1 MNHFSKCAV
10 TAIFSIVALGANAQN
25 LVHKIPADAK
35 AVVTLKGDNLI
46 ELMSVKEFNTTFLGK
61 KMLGKMPESVKG
73 QTKTIEDFG
82 INLSSV
88 FYYYNQS
95 NDSVSYNCVLAPVKN
110 SGQIDDLFKQSDK
123 KFTVNAQLRSFYN
136 HDSTEVV
143 VWNDEMLL
151 FVKSSGK
158 ESYFSRPEV
167 SKRLGLPDYSLITD
181 TAATATDSVYVGNDY
196 TTTADAAM
204 TAAEPYPEAP
214 VVRKKKTAVRKHKKA
229 AVRQHKSGHHSLPK
243 HKTSKKYPKRKKIKK
258 AISIDE
264 QPFKDESYAIVDTAN
279 SDSIMD
285 ENVPVSAYAQD
296 IEIDTATINANKRI
310 AAIKNKEVASWT
322 KKMVSGFFL
331 KDKRNSILSNKDFV
345 KSIDE
350 KAEVTAW
357 IANTEKAVL
366 DFMPTAIFKGINV
379 LNGYGSA
386 NVKLY
391 LEKDAIRIGSS
402 ITLSN
407 EMAEAFIKINNR
419 KVNKKFLN
427 YVNEDKLTGYMA
439 YALDTKAYLQEYP
452 KLINRMYG
460 SIYKDEADMATDLFS
475 LLLDEEAVSKVIK
488 GDALFIFNGLKQN
501 EVTYKTYEYNEDN
514 FEKDTV
520 TKTKKETSPDFL
532 LLVSTED
539 TRLLNKLIAYGVKKN
554 VVKDQHSYYEISTLK
569 TPMPLYF
576 AIHDGIIFVGTNVDE
591 MKQIVNNQYQAKVS
605 AKHRD
610 AILKSNF
617 SAYFS
622 AKRLAG
628 KIPANGVTNPQ
639 QLIKTN
645 TLLNSLGDIYLK
657 SNQMKGNVFS
667 GEISMDIPAKQEN
680 ALKYLFSIAED
691 VEK

>member
-1 MNHFSKCAV
+1 MNHLSKCAV
-10 TAIFSIVALGANAQN
+10 TAIFSIVAIGANAQN
-25 LVHKIPADAK
+25 LARKIPADAK

-46 ELMSVKEFNTTFLGK
+46 ELMSVKEFNNTFLGK
-61 KMLGKMPESVKG
+61 KMLEKMPESVKG
-73 QTKTIEDFG
+73 QTKTIADFG
-82 INLSSV
+82 INLASV

-123 KFTVNAQLRSFYN
+123 KFTLNNQLRSFYN

-143 VWNDEMLL
+143 IWNDEMLL

-158 ESYFSRPEV
+158 DAYFSRPEV
-167 SKRLGLPDYSLITD
+167 SKRLGLPVVKDYSL
-181 TAATATDSVYVGNDY
+181 TDSTAITTEPAYGGIDY
-196 TTTADAAM
+196 TTTADSAM
-204 TAAEPYPEAP
+204 TVAGPYQEEP
-214 VVRKKKTAVRKHKKA
+214 VLVRKKKAV
-229 AVRQHKSGHHSLPK
+229 VRQRKSKYHSLPK
-243 HKTSKKYPKRKKIKK
+243 HKTSKKHPKRKKIKK
-258 AISIDE
+258 VTVIDD
-264 QPFKDESYAIVDTAN
+264 QPVKEESYVRVDTAGP
-279 SDSIMD
+279 DIIID

-296 IEIDTATINANKRI
+296 IEIDTATVNENKRI
-310 AAIKNKEVASWT
+310 AAIKNKAVVSWT
-322 KKMVSGFFL
+322 KKMISGLFA
-331 KDKRNSILSNKDFV
+331 KDNHSSILSNKDFV

-357 IANTEKAVL
+357 IASTEKAML
-366 DFMPTAIFKGINV
+366 DFMPAAIFKGINF

-407 EMAEAFIKINNR
+407 EMAEAFTRINKR

-439 YALDTKAYLQEYP
+439 YALDSKAYLQEYP
-452 KLINRMYG
+452 KLMNKMYG
-460 SIYKDEADMATDLFS
+460 AVYKDEAAMATDLFS

-532 LLVSTED
+532 LMVSTED
-539 TRLLNKLIAYGVKKN
+539 TRLLNKLIAYGVKKK
-554 VVKDQHSYYEISTLK
+554 VVTDLHSYYEISAPK
-569 TPMPLYF
+569 APMPLYF
-576 AIHDGIIFVGTNVDE
+576 AIHNGIIFAGTNIDE
-591 MKQIVNNQYQAKVS
+591 IKQIVGNQYQAKVS

-628 KIPANGVTNPQ
+628 KIPANGVTNPG
-639 QLIKTN
+639 QLIRTN
-645 TLLNSLGDIYLK
+645 RLLNSLGDIYMK
-657 SNQMKGNVFS
+657 SNQIKGNVFS
-667 GEISMDIPAKQEN
+667 GEISMDIPVKEQN

>member
-10 TAIFSIVALGANAQN
+10 TAIFSLVTLGANAQN
-25 LVHKIPADAK
+25 LVSKIPADAK
-35 AVVTLKGDNLI
+35 AVVTLKGNNLI
-46 ELMSVKEFNTTFLGK
+46 ELMSVKEFNSTFLGK

-73 QTKTIEDFG
+73 QTKTIADFG

-95 NDSVSYNCVLAPVKN
+95 NDSVSYNCVLAPVSN

-143 VWNDEMLL
+143 IWNDKMLL

-167 SKRLGLPDYSLITD
+167 SKRLGLPDYSLLTD
-181 TAATATDSVYVGNDY
+181 TVTMATDTVYGGNDY
-196 TTTADAAM
+196 ATTADAAV
-204 TAAEPYPEAP
+204 TVAEPYPEEP
-214 VVRKKKTAVRKHKKA
+214 VVARKKKA
-229 AVRQHKSGHHSLPK
+229 AVHKHKSGHHSLPK
-243 HKTSKKYPKRKKIKK
+243 HKKSKKYPKGKKVKK
-258 AISIDE
+258 ATSIDQ
-264 QPFKDESYAIVDTAN
+264 QPVMDESYVIVDTAYT
-279 SDSIMD
+279 DS
-285 ENVPVSAYAQD
+285 AATYAQNV
-296 IEIDTATINANKRI
+296 EIDTATVNANKRI

-322 KKMVSGFFL
+322 KKMVSGFFVT
-331 KDKRNSILSNKDFV
+331 DKRNSILSNKDFV

-407 EMAEAFIKINNR
+407 EMAEAFVKINNR

-427 YVNEDKLTGYMA
+427 YMNEDKLTGYMA
-439 YALDTKAYLQEYP
+439 YAQDTKAYLQEYP

-501 EVTYKTYEYNEDN
+501 EVTYQTYEYNEDN

-532 LLVSTED
+532 FMVSTED

-554 VVKDQHSYYEISTLK
+554 VVKDQHGYYEIFTPK

-576 AIHDGIIFVGTNVDE
+576 AIHDGIIFVGTNVGE
-591 MKQIVNNQYQAKVS
+591 IKQIVSNQYQAKVS

-610 AILKSNF
+610 TILKSNF

>member
-1 MNHFSKCAV
+1 MNHLSKCAV
-10 TAIFSIVALGANAQN
+10 TAIFSIVALSANAQN
-25 LVHKIPADAK
+25 LVNKIPADAK
-35 AVVTLKGDNLI
+35 AVVTLKGNNLI
-46 ELMSVKEFNTTFLGK
+46 ELMSVKEFNSTFLGK

-73 QTKTIEDFG
+73 QTKTIADFG
-82 INLSSV
+82 INLASV

-95 NDSVSYNCVLAPVKN
+95 NDSVSYNCVLAPVNN

-123 KFTVNAQLRSFYN
+123 KFTINDQLRSFYN

-143 VWNDEMLL
+143 IWNNEMLL

-158 ESYFSRPEV
+158 DAYFSSPEV
-167 SKRLGLPDYSLITD
+167 SKRLGLPVTKAYSITD
-181 TAATATDSVYVGNDY
+181 SATTVVDSAITV
-196 TTTADAAM
+196 T
-204 TAAEPYPEAP
+204 EPYLEKTVP
-214 VVRKKKTAVRKHKKA
+214 VKRKKAVSRKHK
-229 AVRQHKSGHHSLPK
+229 SGRHSLPK
-243 HKTSKKYPKRKKIKK
+243 HKISKKYPKRKKIQKV
-258 AISIDE
+258 ISIDE
-264 QPFKDESYAIVDTAN
+264 QPVKEESYAIIDTAYT
-279 SDSIMD
+279 DSAA
-285 ENVPVSAYAQD
+285 AYVQGL
-296 IEIDTATINANKRI
+296 EIDTATVNANKRI

-322 KKMVSGFFL
+322 KKMIAGFL
-331 KDKRNSILSNKDFV
+331 TKDKRSSILSNKDFV

-357 IANTEKAVL
+357 LANTEKAVL

-386 NVKLY
+386 NMKLY
-391 LEKDAIRIGSS
+391 LEKNAIRIGSS

-407 EMAEAFIKINNR
+407 EMAEAFIKINKR

-452 KLINRMYG
+452 KLMNRMYG

-475 LLLDEEAVSKVIK
+475 LLLDEEAVSKVVK

-532 LLVSTED
+532 LMVSTED

-554 VVKDQHSYYEISTLK
+554 VVKDQHSYYEIFTPK

-591 MKQIVNNQYQAKVS
+591 IKQIVSNQYQAKIS

-622 AKRLAG
+622 SKRLAG
-628 KIPANGVTNPQ
+628 KIPANGVTNPG
-639 QLIKTN
+639 QLIRTN
-645 TLLNSLGDIYLK
+645 RLLNSLGDIYLK
-657 SNQMKGNVFS
+657 SNQIKGNVFS
-667 GEISMDIPAKQEN
+667 GEISMDIPAKEQN

>member
-1 MNHFSKCAV
+1 MNHLSKCAV
-10 TAIFSIVALGANAQN
+10 TAIFSMVTLGANAQN
-25 LVHKIPADAK
+25 LANKIPADAK

-46 ELMSVKEFNTTFLGK
+46 ELMSIKEFNTTFLGK
-61 KMLGKMPESVKG
+61 KMLGKMPESVKD
-73 QTKTIEDFG
+73 QTKTIADFG
-82 INLSSV
+82 INLASV

-95 NDSVSYNCVLAPVKN
+95 NDSVSYNCVLAPVNN

-123 KFTVNAQLRSFYN
+123 KFTINDQLRSFYN

-143 VWNDEMLL
+143 IWNNEMLL

-158 ESYFSRPEV
+158 DAYFSRPEV
-167 SKRLGLPDYSLITD
+167 SKRLGLPVTKDYSLTD
-181 TAATATDSVYVGNDY
+181 SATTVVDSAITAT
-196 TTTADAAM
+196 
-204 TAAEPYPEAP
+204 EPYLEETVP
-214 VVRKKKTAVRKHKKA
+214 VKKKKAVLRKHK
-229 AVRQHKSGHHSLPK
+229 SGRHSLPK
-243 HKTSKKYPKRKKIKK
+243 HKISKKYPKRKKIKK
-258 AISIDE
+258 AINIDE
-264 QPFKDESYAIVDTAN
+264 QPLKEESYAVIDTAYT
-279 SDSIMD
+279 DSAA
-285 ENVPVSAYAQD
+285 AYVQD
-296 IEIDTATINANKRI
+296 IEIDTATVNANKRI
-310 AAIKNKEVASWT
+310 EAIKNKAVVSWT
-322 KKMVSGFFL
+322 KEMISGFFA
-331 KDKRNSILSNKDFV
+331 KDKRSSILSNKDFV

-357 IANTEKAVL
+357 LANTEKAVL

-391 LEKDAIRIGSS
+391 LEKNAIRIGSS

-407 EMAEAFIKINNR
+407 EMAEAFIKINKR

-452 KLINRMYG
+452 KLMNRMYG

-475 LLLDEEAVSKVIK
+475 LLLDEEAVSKVVK

-532 LLVSTED
+532 LMVSTED

-554 VVKDQHSYYEISTLK
+554 VVKDQHSYYEIFTSK

-591 MKQIVNNQYQAKVS
+591 IKQIVSNQYQAKVS

-622 AKRLAG
+622 SKRLAG
-628 KIPANGVTNPQ
+628 KIPENELTNPV
-639 QLIKTN
+639 QLIRTN
-645 TLLNSLGDIYLK
+645 KLLNSLGDIYLK
-657 SNQMKGNVFS
+657 SNQIKGNVFS
-667 GEISMDIPAKQEN
+667 GEISMDIPAKEQN

>member
-1 MNHFSKCAV
+1 MNHLSKCAV

-25 LVHKIPADAK
+25 LAHKIPADAK
-35 AVVTLKGDNLI
+35 AVVTLKGNNLI
-46 ELMSVKEFNTTFLGK
+46 ELMSVKEFNNTFLGK
-61 KMLGKMPESVKG
+61 KMVEKMPESVKG
-73 QTKTIEDFG
+73 QTKTIADFG

-95 NDSVSYNCVLAPVKN
+95 NDSVSYNCVLAPVNN
-110 SGQIDDLFKQSDK
+110 SGQVDDLFRQSDK
-123 KFTVNAQLRSFYN
+123 KFTTNAQLRTFFN

-143 VWNDEMLL
+143 LWNDEMLL

-158 ESYFSRPEV
+158 EAYFARPEV
-167 SKRLGLPDYSLITD
+167 SKRLGLPVADHGLTGD
-181 TAATATDSVYVGNDY
+181 PATTTVRSAYPGIDY
-196 TTTADAAM
+196 TTTADSAI
-204 TAAEPYPEAP
+204 TTVAEPYAEEPVVVKKKKA
-214 VVRKKKTAVRKHKKA
+214 VVRKRKPGA
-229 AVRQHKSGHHSLPK
+229 HHFPK
-243 HKTSKKYPKRKKIKK
+243 HKTSKKYQKRKKVKNTVYLGERWSK
-258 AISIDE
+258 E
-264 QPFKDESYAIVDTAN
+264 ESYAAVDTA
-279 SDSIMD
+279 DITQTEVD
-285 ENVPVSAYAQD
+285 TVAIYGQD
-296 IEIDTATINANKRI
+296 IEIDTATVKENKRI
-310 AAIKNKEVASWT
+310 AAIKNKEVVNWT
-322 KKMVSGFFL
+322 KKMISGFFV
-331 KDKRNSILSNKDFV
+331 KDSRNSILSNKDFV

-357 IANTEKAVL
+357 IASTEKAMQ
-366 DFMPTAIFKGINV
+366 DFMPTAIFKGINF

-402 ITLSN
+402 ITLSK
-407 EMAEAFIKINNR
+407 EMAEAFTKINKR

-439 YALDTKAYLQEYP
+439 YALDSKAYLQEYP
-452 KLINRMYG
+452 KLMNRMYG

-520 TKTKKETSPDFL
+520 TRTKKETSPDFL
-532 LLVSTED
+532 LMVSTED
-539 TRLLNKLIAYGVKKN
+539 TRLLNKLIAYGVKKK
-554 VVKDQHSYYEISTLK
+554 VVTDLQSYYEISTPK
-569 TPMPLYF
+569 TPVPVYF
-576 AIHDGIIFVGTNVDE
+576 AIHNGIIFVGTNVDE
-591 MKQIVNNQYQAKVS
+591 IKQIVSNQYQAKVS
-605 AKHRD
+605 AKHKN

-622 AKRLAG
+622 AKRFAG
-628 KIPANGVTNPQ
+628 KIPANEFTNPQ
-639 QLIKTN
+639 QLARTN
-645 TLLNSLGDIYLK
+645 KLLNSLGDIYMK
-657 SNQMKGNVFS
+657 SNQIKDNVFS
-667 GEISMDIPAKQEN
+667 GEISMDIPAKQQN

>member
-1 MNHFSKCAV
+1 MNHLSKCAV
-10 TAIFSIVALGANAQN
+10 TAIFSIVALGANAQS
-25 LVHKIPADAK
+25 LVNKIPADAK

-73 QTKTIEDFG
+73 QTKTIADFG

-95 NDSVSYNCVLAPVKN
+95 NDSVSYNCVLAPVSN

-123 KFTVNAQLRSFYN
+123 KFTVNEQLRSFYN

-143 VWNDEMLL
+143 IWNNEMLL

-158 ESYFSRPEV
+158 ETYFSRPEV
-167 SKRLGLPDYSLITD
+167 SKRLGLPVNKDYSLTD
-181 TAATATDSVYVGNDY
+181 SATTATEPAYGGVDY

-204 TAAEPYPEAP
+204 TVAEPYSEEP
-214 VVRKKKTAVRKHKKA
+214 VVARKKKAV
-229 AVRQHKSGHHSLPK
+229 VRQRKSKYHSLPK
-243 HKTSKKYPKRKKIKK
+243 HKTSKKYPKRKKLKK
-258 AISIDE
+258 AISIDD
-264 QPFKDESYAIVDTAN
+264 QPVKEESYAVVDTAN
-279 SDSIMD
+279 PDIIID
-285 ENVPVSAYAQD
+285 ENAPVSAYAQD
-296 IEIDTATINANKRI
+296 IEIDTATVNANKRI
-310 AAIKNKEVASWT
+310 AAIKHKEVASWT
-322 KKMVSGFFL
+322 KKMISGFFV
-331 KDKRNSILSNKDFV
+331 KDNRSSILSNKDFV

-357 IANTEKAVL
+357 IASTEKAVL

-407 EMAEAFIKINNR
+407 EMAEAFIKINKR

-452 KLINRMYG
+452 KLMNRMYG

-501 EVTYKTYEYNEDN
+501 EVTYKTYEYKEDN
-514 FEKDTV
+514 FEKDTI

-532 LLVSTED
+532 FMVSTED

-554 VVKDQHSYYEISTLK
+554 VVKNQQGYYEIFTSK

-591 MKQIVNNQYQAKVS
+591 IKQIVSNQYHAKVS

-622 AKRLAG
+622 SKRLAG
-628 KIPANGVTNPQ
+628 KIPDNEVTNPV
-639 QLIKTN
+639 QLIRTN
-645 TLLNSLGDIYLK
+645 RLLNSLGDIYIK
-657 SNQMKGNVFS
+657 SNQIKGNVFS
-667 GEISMDIPAKQEN
+667 GEISMDIPAKEQN